1 MKDYVQIQ
9 SEVTIEVNPGLL
21 NQNMTK
27 EDSDIADRLKINP
40 IWPKFSVLIKK
51 GQHIYP
57 SEVADWHSVKMLVK
71 NKLAIVGQY
80 VDDASSEVAAMKK
93 KLENAYRQFGIAKP
107 EETDKKVEEK
117 KSVRSKKE
125 NLESL
130 EDIIDEGE

>member
-9 SEVTIEVNPGLL
+9 SDVTIEVNPGLL

-40 IWPKFSVLIKK
+40 IWPKFGILVKK

-71 NKLAIVGQY
+71 NKLATIGQY
-80 VDDASSEVAAMKK
+80 LDTAPSEVVAMKK
-93 KLENAYRQFGIAKP
+93 KLENTYRQYGLAKP
-107 EETDKKVEEK
+107 EDEAEEVEEK
-117 KSVRSKKE
+117 ASTKAKKE

-130 EDIIDEGE
+130 EDIVDEGE

>member
-1 MKDYVQIQ
+1 
-9 SEVTIEVNPGLL
+9 
-21 NQNMTK
+21 MTK
-27 EDSDIADRLKINP
+27 KKQK
-40 IWPKFSVLIKK
+40 KFSVLIKK

-80 VDDASSEVAAMKK
+80 VDDASSEVVAMKK

-117 KSVRSKKE
+117 KSVLNPKCFVKF
-125 NLESL
+125 
-130 EDIIDEGE
+130 EGANFLISHPGK

>member
-9 SEVTIEVNPGLL
+9 SDVTIEVNPGLL

-40 IWPKFSVLIKK
+40 IWPKFGILVKK

-71 NKLAIVGQY
+71 NKLATIGQY
-80 VDDASSEVAAMKK
+80 LDSAPSEVVAMKK
-93 KLENAYRQFGIAKP
+93 KLENAYKQYGIAKP
-107 EETDKKVEEK
+107 EEEKAVEEK
-117 KSVRSKKE
+117 ASTKAKKE

-130 EDIIDEGE
+130 EDIVDEGE

>member
-9 SEVTIEVNPGLL
+9 SDVTIEVNPGLL

-40 IWPKFSVLIKK
+40 IWPKFGILVKK

-71 NKLAIVGQY
+71 NKLATIGQY
-80 VDDASSEVAAMKK
+80 LDSAPSEVVAMKK
-93 KLENAYRQFGIAKP
+93 KLENAYKQYGIAKP
-107 EETDKKVEEK
+107 EEEKEVEEK
-117 KSVRSKKE
+117 ASTKAKKE

-130 EDIIDEGE
+130 EDIVDEGE

>member
-9 SEVTIEVNPGLL
+9 SDVTIEVNPGLL

-40 IWPKFSVLIKK
+40 IWPKFGILVKK
-51 GQHIYP
+51 GQHVYP

-71 NKLAIVGQY
+71 NKLATIGQY
-80 VDDASSEVAAMKK
+80 LDTAPSEVMAMKK
-93 KLENAYRQFGIAKP
+93 KLENAYRQYGLAKP
-107 EETDKKVEEK
+107 ESKVVEEK
-117 KSVRSKKE
+117 KSTKVKKE

-130 EDIIDEGE
+130 EDIVDEGE